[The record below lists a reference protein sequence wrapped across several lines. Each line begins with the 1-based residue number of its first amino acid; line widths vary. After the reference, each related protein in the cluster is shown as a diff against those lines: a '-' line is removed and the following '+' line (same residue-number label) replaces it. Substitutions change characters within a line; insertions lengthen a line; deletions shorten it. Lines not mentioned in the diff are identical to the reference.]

1 MGVYII
7 QHKIHTLLHNN
18 AIIYIDNVKNYHYFT
33 SDNIIFKSWSKDIR
47 YVHKDREWIAEC
59 KIEAESGAEAL
70 NLYSEKIAR
79 IIPRI
84 SLIGQAYI
92 DDKIGSILI
101 TKESSNIAWFRC
113 VTKEEPLHLN
123 FRDDERL
130 ILDDLIK
137 SDSIPDIFYLY
148 WNEAVN
154 NPSYSGKLLLMFGAI
169 DSLAKNGDRKQAR
182 IDVLGEDLSNEI
194 YKSGTGLRHII
205 THGDSLTNNN
215 GKNYVEI
222 IHKKILSY
230 FNETIISDSSPK
242 INLDIV
248 EPQRQ
253 PFANYRVSRFFIEQK
268 IDRNIDIYT
277 MIEDLATN
285 FESND
290 YKILYEEGIADSF

>member
-1 MGVYII
+1 MNRYKI
-7 QHKIHTLLHNN
+7 QHKIITLLHNN
-18 AIIYIDNVKNYHYFT
+18 ASAPSNDKKEWHSFCTDDIKFR
-33 SDNIIFKSWSKDIR
+33 SWSKDIR
-47 YVHKDREWIAEC
+47 YVHKDREWLAEFTVQ
-59 KIEAESGAEAL
+59 AESGTEAL
-70 NLYSEKIAR
+70 SLYSEKMSR

-101 TKESSNIAWFRC
+101 TKENSDIAWFRC
-113 VTKEEPLHLN
+113 VAKEEPVHLA
-123 FRDDERL
+123 FMDDEKL

-137 SDSIPDIFYLY
+137 SDPTPDIFYLY

-182 IDVLGEDLSNEI
+182 IDVLGEDLSDEI
-194 YKSGTGLRHII
+194 YKSHTGLRHII

-230 FNETIISDSSPK
+230 FNEAIISDSSSK

-248 EPQRQ
+248 GPQRQ

-268 IDRNIDIYT
+268 IDSNIDIYT
-277 MIEDLATN
+277 MIEDSATN
-285 FESND
+285 FKSND